1 MGVYLVQFLSG
12 LASASALFLAASGLS
27 IIFGVTRVVN
37 FAHGSFYMLGAYFG
51 YSLVHTLGGGGV
63 GFWVALL
70 IASIAVGLV
79 GLAVEIVILRRL
91 YKAPELFQLIATFG
105 VILIVQDAVFWYWG
119 AENLLGPRAPGL
131 TGIVRLFDVPL
142 PTYDLAL
149 IAIGPLVLLALWLLF
164 NRTRW
169 GILVRAATED
179 REMVGAL
186 GVNQSLLFTGVFFL
200 GSVLAGLG
208 GAVQLPKGDANL
220 LMDFGILAEVFVVT
234 VVGGMGSILGA
245 FLAAVLISELNTFG
259 ILVWPQ
265 GTLVLMFILMAV
277 ILIVRPTGLLGRPE
291 TVGHKADTG
300 AARVVLPAGPHYKL
314 FVALVLAAL
323 LAAPLAVDDFILVL
337 LIDIMV
343 LALFATS
350 LHFLMAVGGLVSFG
364 HAAFYGG
371 GAYAAALM
379 VTYAASPFELA
390 LLLAPLG
397 AGLLALVIGWFC
409 VRLSGVYF
417 AMLTLAFAQ
426 VAWSVVFQ
434 WSEVTNGDDGLLGI
448 WPAAWASGT
457 VAYYYVALA
466 VVGAGLF
473 LIRRVIFAPFGY
485 GLRATRDSLLRS
497 AAIGIEVKRQQLVAF
512 VFAGAMAGLAGGLF
526 AFSKG
531 SVFPDEMSIPRSFDA
546 LLMVLLGGIESL
558 TGPVVGAAAFTWLHD
573 ELITFAY
580 WRLLLGVVIVALV
593 LLFPQGLGGAARHYL
608 GRHLKLEAQAG
619 ERAAAVP
626 RSGASKGE
634 QRA

>member
-51 YSLVHTLGGGGV
+51 YTLVREVGGGAP
-63 GFWVALL
+63 GFWIALL
-70 IASIAVGLV
+70 IAAVAVGAVGL
-79 GLAVEIVILRRL
+79 LVEVIILRRL
-91 YKAPELFQLIATFG
+91 YHAPELFQLIATFG
-105 VILIVQDAVFWYWG
+105 VILIVQDAVFWAWG

-131 TGIVRLFDVPL
+131 TGIVRLFDVPM

-149 IAIGPLVLLALWLLF
+149 IAIGPLVLAGLWLLF

-186 GVNQSLLFTGVFFL
+186 GVNQSLLFTGVFVL

-277 ILIVRPTGLLGRPE
+277 ILIIRPTGLLGRPE
-291 TVGHKADTG
+291 TIGQKTETG
-300 AARVVLPAGPHYKL
+300 ATQVVLPAGPHYKI
-314 FVALVLAAL
+314 FVAVVLAL
-323 LAAPLAVDDFILVL
+323 LAVAPLLVDDFVLVL
-337 LIDIMV
+337 FTDILV

-350 LHFLMAVGGLVSFG
+350 LHFLMSTGGLVSFG

-371 GAYAAALM
+371 GAYAAALL
-379 VTYAASPFELA
+379 VTYAATPFELA
-390 LLLAPLG
+390 LLLAPFG
-397 AGLLALVIGWFC
+397 AGLLALAIGWFC

-448 WPAAWASGT
+448 WPAALASGSVT
-457 VAYYYVALA
+457 FYYVAL
-466 VVGAGLF
+466 VVAAAGIF
-473 LIRRVIFAPFGY
+473 VIRRVVFAPFGY

-497 AAIGIEVKRQQLVAF
+497 AAIGIDVKRQQLVAF
-512 VFAGAMAGLAGGLF
+512 VFAGALAGLAGGIF

-546 LLMVLLGGIESL
+546 LLMVLLGGVQSL
-558 TGPVVGAAAFTWLHD
+558 SGPVVGAAAFTWLHD
-573 ELITFAY
+573 ELITFEY
-580 WRLLLGVVIVALV
+580 WRLLVGLTIVALV
-593 LLFPQGLGGAARHYL
+593 VLFPQGLGGAARHYL
-608 GRHLKLEAQAG
+608 GGHLKLEANPG
-619 ERAAAVP
+619 ELAAARNAAP
-626 RSGASKGE
+626 AKEKSA
-634 QRA
+634 

>member
-37 FAHGSFYMLGAYFG
+37 FSHGSFYMLGAYFG
-51 YSLVHTLGGGGV
+51 YSLVHQIGGGAL

-70 IASIAVGLV
+70 LASVAVGLV
-79 GLAVEIVILRRL
+79 GLLVETVILRRL

-105 VILIVQDAVFWYWG
+105 VILIVQDAVFWAWG

-149 IAIGPLVLLALWLLF
+149 IAIGSLVLAGLWLLF

-186 GVNQSLLFTGVFFL
+186 GVNQSLLFTGVFVL
-200 GSVLAGLG
+200 GSMLAGLG

-234 VVGGMGSILGA
+234 VVGGMGSIFGA

-259 ILVWPQ
+259 ILVWPN

-277 ILIVRPTGLLGRPE
+277 ILVVRPTGLLGRPE
-291 TVGHKADTG
+291 NIGHKSETRAVQ
-300 AARVVLPAGPHYKL
+300 VVLPAGPHYKI
-314 FVALVLAAL
+314 FVALLAVLL
-323 LAAPLAVDDFILVL
+323 VLAPLAVDDFVLVL
-337 LIDIMV
+337 FTDILV

-350 LHFLMAVGGLVSFG
+350 LHFLMSTGGLVSFG

-371 GAYAAALM
+371 GAYAAALL
-379 VTYAASPFELA
+379 VTYAKSPFELA
-390 LLLAPLG
+390 LLLAPFG
-397 AGLLALVIGWFC
+397 AALLALVIGWFC

-426 VAWSVVFQ
+426 VAWSIVFQ
-434 WSEVTNGDDGLLGI
+434 WSDVTNGDDGLLGI
-448 WPAAWASGT
+448 WPAPWASGT
-457 VAYYYVALA
+457 VVYYYVAL
-466 VVGAGLF
+466 VVAAGGIVA
-473 LIRRVIFAPFGY
+473 IRHVVFAPFGY
-485 GLRATRDSLLRS
+485 GLRATRDSLLRA
-497 AAIGIEVKRQQLVAF
+497 AAIGIDAKRQQLAAF
-512 VFAGAMAGLAGGLF
+512 VFAGAMAGLAGALF

-531 SVFPDEMSIPRSFDA
+531 SVFPDEMAIPRSFDA
-546 LLMVLLGGIESL
+546 LLMVLLGGIQSL
-558 TGPVVGAAAFTWLHD
+558 SGPVVGAAVFTWLHD
-573 ELITFAY
+573 LLIEFPY
-580 WRLLLGVVIVALV
+580 WRLLLGLTIVALV

-608 GRHLKLEAQAG
+608 GRRLKLEASPRATAPAG
-619 ERAAAVP
+619 AR
-626 RSGASKGE
+626 RE

>member
-12 LASASALFLAASGLS
+12 LASASALFLAASGLT

-37 FAHGSFYMLGAYFG
+37 FSHGSFYMLGAFFG
-51 YSLVHTLGGGGV
+51 YSFVHQLGGGAL
-63 GFWVALL
+63 GFWAGLL
-70 IASIAVGLV
+70 LASLAVGLV
-79 GLAVEIVILRRL
+79 GLLVEFVILRRL

-105 VILIVQDAVFWYWG
+105 VILIIQDAAFWAWG

-131 TGIVRLFDVPL
+131 SGIVRLFDVPL
-142 PTYDLAL
+142 PVYDIVL
-149 IAIGPLVLLALWLLF
+149 IAIGPLVLCALWLLF

-186 GVNQSLLFTGVFFL
+186 GVNQSLLFTGVFVL
-200 GSVLAGLG
+200 GSMLAGLG
-208 GAVQLPKGDANL
+208 GAIQLPKGDANL

-234 VVGGMGSILGA
+234 VVGGMGSIFGA

-259 ILVWPQ
+259 ILVWPS

-277 ILIVRPTGLLGRPE
+277 ILIIRPTGLMGRPE
-291 TVGHKADTG
+291 SVGHKVETV
-300 AARVVLPAGPHYKL
+300 AAEVVLPAGPHYKI
-314 FVALVLAAL
+314 FVALAVAL
-323 LAAPLAVDDFILVL
+323 LAATPVFVDDFILVL
-337 LIDIMV
+337 ITDILV
-343 LALFATS
+343 LGLFATS
-350 LHFLMAVGGLVSFG
+350 LHFLMSTGGLVSFG

-371 GAYAAALM
+371 GAYAAALL
-379 VTYAASPFELA
+379 VTYAATPFELA

-426 VAWSVVFQ
+426 VAWSIVFQ
-434 WSEVTNGDDGLLGI
+434 WSDVTNGDDGLLGI
-448 WPAAWASGT
+448 WPSAWASGT
-457 VAYYYVALA
+457 ITFYYVALA
-466 VVGAGLF
+466 VALAGIF
-473 LIRRVIFAPFGY
+473 LIRRVVFSPFGY
-485 GLRATRDSLLRS
+485 GLRATRDSALR
-497 AAIGIEVKRQQLVAF
+497 ATAIGIDIKRQQLAAF

-558 TGPVVGAAAFTWLHD
+558 TGPLVGAAAFTYLHD
-573 ELITFAY
+573 QLISFEY
-580 WRLLLGVVIVALV
+580 WRLLVGLTIVALV

-608 GRHLKLEAQAG
+608 GRYLKLEARPADPPP
-619 ERAAAVP
+619 AAPAKEA
-626 RSGASKGE
+626 RS
-634 QRA
+634 

>member
-1 MGVYLVQFLSG
+1 MGVYLAQFLSG

-51 YSLVHTLGGGGV
+51 YSLVRNLGGGAL

-79 GLAVEIVILRRL
+79 GLLVEVIILRRL

-105 VILIVQDAVFWYWG
+105 VILVIQDVVFWYWG

-131 TGIVRLFDVPL
+131 SGIVRIFDVPM
-142 PTYDLAL
+142 PVYDLAL
-149 IAIGPLVLLALWLLF
+149 IAIGPLVLLGLWLLF

-169 GILVRAATED
+169 GVLVRAATED

-186 GVNQSLLFTGVFFL
+186 GVNQSLLFTGVFVL
-200 GSVLAGLG
+200 GSALAGLG
-208 GAVQLPKGDANL
+208 GAIQLPKGDANL

-234 VVGGMGSILGA
+234 VVGGMGSIFGA

-259 ILVWPQ
+259 ILVWPN

-291 TVGHKADTG
+291 TIGQKTETG
-300 AARVVLPAGPHYKL
+300 PVEVVLPAGPHYKI
-314 FVALVLAAL
+314 FVAVVIAL
-323 LAAPLAVDDFILVL
+323 LALLPLLVDDFILVL
-337 LIDIMV
+337 VTDILV

-350 LHFLMAVGGLVSFG
+350 LHFLMSTGGLVSFG

-371 GAYAAALM
+371 GAYAAALL
-379 VTYAASPFELA
+379 VTYAATPFELA
-390 LLLAPLG
+390 LLLAPFG

-434 WSEVTNGDDGLLGI
+434 WSDVTNGDDGLLGI

-457 VAYYYVALA
+457 ATYYYVAF
-466 VVGAGLF
+466 VVAAAGIF
-473 LIRRVIFAPFGY
+473 LIRRVVFAPFGY
-485 GLRATRDSLLRS
+485 GLRATRDSSLRA
-497 AAIGIEVKRQQLVAF
+497 AAIGIDIKRQQLAAF
-512 VFAGAMAGLAGGLF
+512 VFAGVMAGLAGGLF

-558 TGPVVGAAAFTWLHD
+558 SGPVVGAAAFTWLHD
-573 ELITFAY
+573 ELITFEY

-593 LLFPQGLGGAARHYL
+593 LLFPQGLGGAARHHV
-608 GRHLKLEAQAG
+608 GRYLKLEASPG
-619 ERAAAVP
+619 DL
-626 RSGASKGE
+626 RSATPKRE

>member
-1 MGVYLVQFLSG
+1 MAVYLVQFLSG
-12 LASASALFLAASGLS
+12 LASASALFLAASGLT

-37 FAHGSFYMLGAYFG
+37 FAHGSFYMLGAYLG
-51 YSLVHTLGGGGV
+51 YSLVHTLGGGAL

-70 IASIAVGLV
+70 VAALAVGVVGLV
-79 GLAVEIVILRRL
+79 VETVILRRL

-131 TGIVRLFDVPL
+131 SGSVRLFDVPM
-142 PTYDLAL
+142 PVYDLAL
-149 IAIGPLVLLALWLLF
+149 IAIGPLVLLGLWLLF

-186 GVNQSLLFTGVFFL
+186 GVNQSLLFTGVFVL

-291 TVGHKADTG
+291 TIGHKTETG
-300 AARVVLPAGPHYKL
+300 LTQVVLPAGPHYKL
-314 FVALVLAAL
+314 FVAFVLAAL
-323 LAAPLAVDDFILVL
+323 LAAPLVLESFVLVL
-337 LIDIMV
+337 LTDILV

-350 LHFLMAVGGLVSFG
+350 LHFLMSTGGLVSFG

-371 GAYAAALM
+371 GAYAAALL
-379 VTYAASPFELA
+379 VTYAKTPFELA
-390 LLLAPLG
+390 LLLAPFG
-397 AGLLALVIGWFC
+397 AGLLALIIGWFC

-426 VAWSVVFQ
+426 VAWSIVFQ
-434 WSEVTNGDDGLLGI
+434 WSDVTNGDDGLLGI
-448 WPAAWASGT
+448 WPSRWASDS
-457 VAYYYVALA
+457 VVYYYVAL
-466 VVGAGLF
+466 VVAAGGVVA
-473 LIRRVIFAPFGY
+473 IRHVVFAPFGY
-485 GLRATRDSLLRS
+485 GLRATRDSLLRA
-497 AAIGIEVKRQQLVAF
+497 AAIGIDVKRQQLAAF
-512 VFAGAMAGLAGGLF
+512 IFAGAMAGLAGALF

-546 LLMVLLGGIESL
+546 LLMVLLGGLESL
-558 TGPVVGAAAFTWLHD
+558 SGPVVGAAVFTWLHD
-573 ELITFAY
+573 LLIEFPY
-580 WRLLLGVVIVALV
+580 WRLLLGLTIVLLVV
-593 LLFPQGLGGAARHYL
+593 LFPQGLGGAARYYL
-608 GRHLKLEAQAG
+608 GRRLKLEAAPGAG
-619 ERAAAVP
+619 APAAP
-626 RSGASKGE
+626 RRE

>member
-1 MGVYLVQFLSG
+1 MAVYLVQFLSG
-12 LASASALFLAASGLS
+12 LASASALFLAASGLT

-51 YSLVHTLGGGGV
+51 YSLVHTLGGGAL

-70 IASIAVGLV
+70 IAALAVGLV
-79 GLAVEIVILRRL
+79 GLLVETVILRRL

-131 TGIVRLFDVPL
+131 TGIVRIFDVPMPL
-142 PTYDLAL
+142 YDLAL
-149 IAIGPLVLLALWLLF
+149 IAIGPLVLLGLWLVF

-186 GVNQSLLFTGVFFL
+186 GVNQSLLFTGVFVL
-200 GSVLAGLG
+200 GSALAGLG

-291 TVGHKADTG
+291 TVGHRTETG
-300 AARVVLPAGPHYKL
+300 LTQVVLPAGRDYKI
-314 FVALVLAAL
+314 FVAAVLAAL
-323 LAAPLAVDDFILVL
+323 IAAPLVLESFVLVL
-337 LIDIMV
+337 LTDILV
-343 LALFATS
+343 LALFAAS
-350 LHFLMAVGGLVSFG
+350 LHFLLSIGGLVSFG

-371 GAYAAALM
+371 GAYAAALL
-379 VTYAASPFELA
+379 VTYAATPFELA
-390 LLLAPLG
+390 LLLAPFG

-434 WSEVTNGDDGLLGI
+434 WSDVTHGDDGLLGI
-448 WPAAWASGT
+448 WPSAWASGT
-457 VAYYYVALA
+457 VVFYYLALVVA
-466 VVGAGLF
+466 AGGIF
-473 LIRRVIFAPFGY
+473 AIRRVVFAPFGY
-485 GLRATRDSLLRS
+485 GLRATRDSMLRA
-497 AAIGIEVKRQQLVAF
+497 AAIGIDIKRQQLMAF

-526 AFSKG
+526 VFSKG

-546 LLMVLLGGIESL
+546 LLMVLLGGIQSL
-558 TGPVVGAAAFTWLHD
+558 TGPVVGAATFTWLHD
-573 ELITFAY
+573 LLIEFPY
-580 WRLLLGVVIVALV
+580 WRLLLGLTIVVLV
-593 LLFPQGLGGAARHYL
+593 VLFPQGLGGGARHYL
-608 GRHLKLEAQAG
+608 GRYLKLEARPG
-619 ERAAAVP
+619 AAAAAAP
-626 RSGASKGE
+626 PAAPAKRE

>member
-51 YSLVHTLGGGGV
+51 YSLVHRLGGGGP
-63 GFWVALL
+63 GFWAALL
-70 IASIAVGLV
+70 IASLAVGLV
-79 GLAVEIVILRRL
+79 GLAVETVILRRL

-105 VILIVQDAVFWYWG
+105 VILIVQDAVFWAWG
-119 AENLLGPRAPGL
+119 AENLMGPRAPGL
-131 TGIVRLFDVPL
+131 TGIVRIFDVPL

-149 IAIGPLVLLALWLLF
+149 IAIGPLVLAALWLLF

-186 GVNQSLLFTGVFFL
+186 GVNQSLLFTGVFVL
-200 GSVLAGLG
+200 GSALAGLG

-277 ILIVRPTGLLGRPE
+277 ILILRPSGLLGRPE
-291 TVGHKADTG
+291 MIGRKTETG
-300 AARVVLPAGPHYKL
+300 MTEVVLPAGPHYKL
-314 FVALVLAAL
+314 FVAVVLAAL
-323 LAAPLAVDDFILVL
+323 ALAPLAVDDFILVL
-337 LIDIMV
+337 VTDILV

-350 LHFLMAVGGLVSFG
+350 LHFLMSTGGLVSFG

-371 GAYAAALM
+371 GAYAAALL
-379 VTYAASPFELA
+379 VTYAATPFELA
-390 LLLAPLG
+390 LLLAPFG

-448 WPAAWASGT
+448 WPAAWASGS
-457 VAYYYVALA
+457 VVFYYVALTVA
-466 VVGAGLF
+466 AAGIF
-473 LIRRVIFAPFGY
+473 LIRRVVFSPFGY

-497 AAIGIEVKRQQLVAF
+497 AAIGIAAKRQQLAAF

-546 LLMVLLGGIESL
+546 LLMVLLGGLQSL
-558 TGPVVGAAAFTWLHD
+558 SGPVVGAAAFTWLHD
-573 ELITFAY
+573 QLISFDY
-580 WRLLLGVVIVALV
+580 WRLLVGLAIVALV

-608 GRHLKLEAQAG
+608 GRHLKLEASPSG
-619 ERAAAVP
+619 SAAAAPPSVSP
-626 RSGASKGE
+626 KGE

>member
-1 MGVYLVQFLSG
+1 MAVYLVQFLSG
-12 LASASALFLAASGLS
+12 LASASALFLAASGLT

-51 YSLVHTLGGGGV
+51 YSLVHRLGGGAL
-63 GFWVALL
+63 GFWAALL
-70 IASIAVGLV
+70 IASLLVGLV
-79 GLAVEIVILRRL
+79 GLVVETVILRRL

-131 TGIVRLFDVPL
+131 TGIVRIFGVPM
-142 PTYDLAL
+142 PIYDLAL
-149 IAIGPLVLLALWLLF
+149 IAIGPLVLLSLWLLF

-169 GILVRAATED
+169 GTLVRAATED

-186 GVNQSLLFTGVFFL
+186 GVNQSLLFTGVFVL

-234 VVGGMGSILGA
+234 VVGGMGSIFGA

-291 TVGHKADTG
+291 TIGHKTETG
-300 AARVVLPAGPHYKL
+300 LTQVVLPAGPHYKI
-314 FVALVLAAL
+314 FVAVVLVAL
-323 LAAPLAVDDFILVL
+323 IAAPLLVANFVLVL
-337 LIDIMV
+337 VTDILV
-343 LALFATS
+343 LALFAAS
-350 LHFLMAVGGLVSFG
+350 LHFLMSIGGLVSFG

-379 VTYAASPFELA
+379 VTYATTPFELA
-390 LLLAPLG
+390 LLLAPFG

-457 VAYYYVALA
+457 VVFYYVALTVA
-466 VVGAGLF
+466 AAGIF
-473 LIRRVIFAPFGY
+473 LIRRVVFAPFGY
-485 GLRATRDSLLRS
+485 GLRATRDSMLRS
-497 AAIGIEVKRQQLVAF
+497 AAIGIDIKRQQLVAF

-531 SVFPDEMSIPRSFDA
+531 SVFPDEMAIPRSFDA
-546 LLMVLLGGIESL
+546 LLMVLLGGLQSL
-558 TGPVVGAAAFTWLHD
+558 SGPVVGAAAFTWLHD
-573 ELITFAY
+573 ELVTFAY
-580 WRLLLGVVIVALV
+580 WRLLVGLTIVALV
-593 LLFPQGLGGAARHYL
+593 LLFPQGLGGAARHHL
-608 GRHLKLEAQAG
+608 GRHLKLEAAPGKPQEAPPG
-619 ERAAAVP
+619 
-626 RSGASKGE
+626 KE
-634 QRA
+634 QEA

>member
-51 YSLVHTLGGGGV
+51 YSLVHRIGGGGP
-63 GFWVALL
+63 GFWAALL
-70 IASIAVGLV
+70 IASLAVGLV
-79 GLAVEIVILRRL
+79 GLVVETVILRRL

-105 VILIVQDAVFWYWG
+105 VILIVQDAVFWAWG
-119 AENLLGPRAPGL
+119 AENLMGPRAPGL
-131 TGIVRLFDVPL
+131 TGIVRIFDVPL

-149 IAIGPLVLLALWLLF
+149 IAIGPLVLAALWLLF

-186 GVNQSLLFTGVFFL
+186 GVNQSLLFTGVFVL
-200 GSVLAGLG
+200 GSALAGLG

-277 ILIVRPTGLLGRPE
+277 ILILRPSGLLGRPE
-291 TVGHKADTG
+291 MIGRKTETG
-300 AARVVLPAGPHYKL
+300 MTEVVLPAGPHYKL

-323 LAAPLAVDDFILVL
+323 VLAPLAVDDFILVL
-337 LIDIMV
+337 VTDILV

-350 LHFLMAVGGLVSFG
+350 LHFLMSTGGLVSFG

-371 GAYAAALM
+371 GAYAAALL
-379 VTYAASPFELA
+379 VTYAATPFELA
-390 LLLAPLG
+390 LLLAPFG

-448 WPAAWASGT
+448 WPAAWASGS
-457 VAYYYVALA
+457 VVFYYVALA
-466 VVGAGLF
+466 VAAAGIF

-497 AAIGIEVKRQQLVAF
+497 AAIGIEAKRQQLAAF

-546 LLMVLLGGIESL
+546 LLMVLLGGLQSL
-558 TGPVVGAAAFTWLHD
+558 SGPVVGAAAFTWLHD
-573 ELITFAY
+573 QLISFDY
-580 WRLLLGVVIVALV
+580 WRLLIGLAIVALV
-593 LLFPQGLGGAARHYL
+593 LLFPQGLGGAARHHL
-608 GRHLKLEAQAG
+608 GRHLKLEAAPG
-619 ERAAAVP
+619 GSAAAAAPAVAP
-626 RSGASKGE
+626 KGE

>member
-1 MGVYLVQFLSG
+1 MGVYLVQFLTG

-51 YSLVHTLGGGGV
+51 FSFVHTVGGGAI

-70 IASIAVGLV
+70 FAAVAVGLV
-79 GLAVEIVILRRL
+79 GLLVELIILRRL

-105 VILIVQDAVFWYWG
+105 VILIVQDAALWAWG
-119 AENLLGPRAPGL
+119 AEDLLGPRAPGL
-131 TGIVRLFDVPL
+131 TGIVRIMGTPMPV
-142 PTYDLAL
+142 YDLVL
-149 IAIGPLVLLALWLLF
+149 IAVGPLVLLGLWLLF

-169 GILVRAATED
+169 GVLVRAATED

-186 GVNQSLLFTGVFFL
+186 GVNQSLLFTGVFVL
-200 GSVLAGLG
+200 GSMLAGLG
-208 GAVQLPKGDANL
+208 GAIQLPKGGADL

-234 VVGGMGSILGA
+234 VVGGMGSIFGA
-245 FLAAVLISELNTFG
+245 FLAAVLISQLNTFG
-259 ILVWPQ
+259 ILIWPG

-291 TVGHKADTG
+291 TVGHKA
-300 AARVVLPAGPHYKL
+300 AAGLEPPLRPAGAHYKL
-314 FVALVLAAL
+314 FVGVL
-323 LAAPLAVDDFILVL
+323 LACLVAAPVFVDDFQLIL
-337 LIDIMV
+337 ITDIMV

-350 LHFLMAVGGLVSFG
+350 LHFLMSTGGLVSFG

-371 GAYAAALM
+371 GAYTAALL

-397 AGLLALVIGWFC
+397 AGMLALVIGWFC

-426 VAWSVVFQ
+426 VAWSVAFQ

-448 WPAAWASGT
+448 WPSPWASGT
-457 VAYYYVALA
+457 QVFYYLAL
-466 VVGAGLF
+466 VFCVGGIF
-473 LIRRVIFAPFGY
+473 LIRRVVFAPFGY
-485 GLRATRDSLLRS
+485 GLRATRDSTLRA
-497 AAIGIEVKRQQLVAF
+497 AAIGIDIKRQQLMAF

-546 LLMVLLGGIESL
+546 LLMVLLGGVESL
-558 TGPVVGAAAFTWLHD
+558 SGPFVGAAAFTYLHD
-573 ELITFAY
+573 ELITFEY
-580 WRLLLGVVIVALV
+580 WRLLVGLTIVALV
-593 LLFPQGLGGAARHYL
+593 LLFPQGLAGAAKHHL
-608 GRHLKLEAQAG
+608 GRFLKLEADPEGSAPT
-619 ERAAAVP
+619 P
-626 RSGASKGE
+626 RPKARE
-634 QRA
+634 A

>member
-51 YSLVHTLGGGGV
+51 YSLVHNLGAALGGGAL
-63 GFWVALL
+63 GFWLSLLVAAL
-70 IASIAVGLV
+70 AVGLV
-79 GLAVEIVILRRL
+79 GLLVETIVLRRL

-105 VILIVQDAVFWYWG
+105 VILIVQDVVFWFWG

-131 TGIVRLFDVPL
+131 TGIVRIFDVPM

-149 IAIGPLVLLALWLLF
+149 IAIGPLVLFALWMLF

-169 GILVRAATED
+169 GVLVRAATED

-186 GVNQSLLFTGVFFL
+186 GVNQSLLFTGVFVL
-200 GSVLAGLG
+200 GSALAGLG
-208 GAVQLPKGDANL
+208 GAIQLPKGDANL

-234 VVGGMGSILGA
+234 VVGGMGSIFGA

-259 ILVWPQ
+259 ILVWPN

-291 TVGHKADTG
+291 TIGQKAETG
-300 AARVVLPAGPHYKL
+300 AVQVVLPAGPHYKI
-314 FVALVLAAL
+314 FVAALVAL
-323 LAAPLAVDDFILVL
+323 LAALPLLADDFVLVL
-337 LIDIMV
+337 ATDILV

-350 LHFLMAVGGLVSFG
+350 LHFLMSTGGLVSFG

-371 GAYAAALM
+371 GAYAAALL
-379 VTYAASPFELA
+379 VTYAATPFELA

-409 VRLSGVYF
+409 VRLTGVYF

-434 WSEVTNGDDGLLGI
+434 WSDVTNGDDGLLGI
-448 WPAAWASGT
+448 WPAAWASGS
-457 VAYYYVALA
+457 VAYYYIAFVVALA
-466 VVGAGLF
+466 GIF
-473 LIRRVIFAPFGY
+473 LIRRVVFAPFGY
-485 GLRATRDSLLRS
+485 GLRATRDSALRA
-497 AAIGIEVKRQQLVAF
+497 AAIGIDIKRQQLAAF
-512 VFAGAMAGLAGGLF
+512 VFAGVMAGLAGGLF

-558 TGPVVGAAAFTWLHD
+558 SGPVVGAAAFTWLHD
-573 ELITFAY
+573 ELITFEY

-593 LLFPQGLGGAARHYL
+593 LLFPQGLGGAARHYA
-608 GRHLKLEAQAG
+608 GRYLKLEVSPG
-619 ERAAAVP
+619 ELRSAAP
-626 RSGASKGE
+626 RKE

>member
-1 MGVYLVQFLSG
+1 MAVYLVQFLSG
-12 LASASALFLAASGLS
+12 LASASALFLAASGLT

-51 YSLVHTLGGGGV
+51 YSLVHRLGGGAL
-63 GFWVALL
+63 GFWAALL
-70 IASIAVGLV
+70 IASLLVGLV
-79 GLAVEIVILRRL
+79 GLVVETVILRRL

-131 TGIVRLFDVPL
+131 TGIVRIFGVPM
-142 PTYDLAL
+142 PIYDLAL
-149 IAIGPLVLLALWLLF
+149 IAIGPLVLLSLWLLF

-186 GVNQSLLFTGVFFL
+186 GVNQSLLFTGVFVL

-234 VVGGMGSILGA
+234 VVGGMGSIFGA

-291 TVGHKADTG
+291 TIGHKTETG
-300 AARVVLPAGPHYKL
+300 LTQVVLPAGPHYKI
-314 FVALVLAAL
+314 FVAVVLVAL
-323 LAAPLAVDDFILVL
+323 IAAPLLVANFVLVL
-337 LIDIMV
+337 VTDILV
-343 LALFATS
+343 LALFAAS
-350 LHFLMAVGGLVSFG
+350 LHFLMSIGGLVSFG

-379 VTYAASPFELA
+379 VTYATTPFELA
-390 LLLAPLG
+390 LLLAPFG

-457 VAYYYVALA
+457 VVFYYVALTVA
-466 VVGAGLF
+466 AAGIF
-473 LIRRVIFAPFGY
+473 LIRRVVFAPFGY
-485 GLRATRDSLLRS
+485 GLRATRDSMLRS
-497 AAIGIEVKRQQLVAF
+497 AAIGIDIKRQQLVAF

-531 SVFPDEMSIPRSFDA
+531 SVFPDEMAIPRSFDA
-546 LLMVLLGGIESL
+546 LLMVLLGGLQSL
-558 TGPVVGAAAFTWLHD
+558 SGPVVGAAAFTWLHD
-573 ELITFAY
+573 ELVTFAY
-580 WRLLLGVVIVALV
+580 WRLLVGLSIVALV
-593 LLFPQGLGGAARHYL
+593 LLFPQGLGGAARHHL
-608 GRHLKLEAQAG
+608 GRYLKLEAAPGKPQEAPSGKEQQA
-619 ERAAAVP
+619 
-626 RSGASKGE
+626 
-634 QRA
+634 

>member
-1 MGVYLVQFLSG
+1 MAVYLVQFLSG
-12 LASASALFLAASGLS
+12 LASASALFLAASGLT

-51 YSLVHTLGGGGV
+51 YSLVHRLGGGAL

-70 IASIAVGLV
+70 IASLAVGLV
-79 GLAVEIVILRRL
+79 GLLVETVILRRL

-131 TGIVRLFDVPL
+131 TGIVRIFGVPM
-142 PTYDLAL
+142 PVYDLAL
-149 IAIGPLVLLALWLLF
+149 IAIGPLVLLGLWLLF

-186 GVNQSLLFTGVFFL
+186 GVNQSLLFTGVFVL
-200 GSVLAGLG
+200 GSALAGLG

-291 TVGHKADTG
+291 TIGHKTETG
-300 AARVVLPAGPHYKL
+300 LSQVVLPAGPHYKL
-314 FVALVLAAL
+314 FVAAVLVAL
-323 LAAPLAVDDFILVL
+323 LAAPLLVANFVLVL
-337 LIDIMV
+337 ITDILV

-350 LHFLMAVGGLVSFG
+350 LHFIMSVGGLVSFG

-379 VTYAASPFELA
+379 VTYAKTPFELA
-390 LLLAPLG
+390 LLVAPLG

-434 WSEVTNGDDGLLGI
+434 WGEVTNGDDGLLGI

-457 VAYYYVALA
+457 VAFYYVALA
-466 VVGAGLF
+466 VTAAGIF

-485 GLRATRDSLLRS
+485 GLRATRDSMLRS
-497 AAIGIEVKRQQLVAF
+497 AAIGIDVKRQQLAAF
-512 VFAGAMAGLAGGLF
+512 IFAGAMAGLAGGLF

-546 LLMVLLGGIESL
+546 LLMVLLGGIQSL

-573 ELITFAY
+573 LLIEFPY
-580 WRLLLGVVIVALV
+580 WRLLLGLSIVGLV

-608 GRHLKLEAQAG
+608 GRILKLEA
-619 ERAAAVP
+619 VP
-626 RSGASKGE
+626 GTPGRGGRRRE

>member
-51 YSLVHTLGGGGV
+51 YSLVRSLGGGAP
-63 GFWVALL
+63 GFWAALL
-70 IASIAVGLV
+70 IASLAVGLV
-79 GLAVEIVILRRL
+79 GLVVETVILRRL

-105 VILIVQDAVFWYWG
+105 VILIIQDAVFWTWG

-131 TGIVRLFDVPL
+131 TGIVRIFDVPMPL
-142 PTYDLAL
+142 YDLAL
-149 IAIGPLVLLALWLLF
+149 IAIGPLVLAALWLLF

-186 GVNQSLLFTGVFFL
+186 GVNQSLLFTGVFVL

-277 ILIVRPTGLLGRPE
+277 ILILRPSGLLGRPE
-291 TVGHKADTG
+291 MIGRKTETG
-300 AARVVLPAGPHYKL
+300 MTEVVLPAGPHYKL
-314 FVALVLAAL
+314 FVAAVLAAL
-323 LAAPLAVDDFILVL
+323 ALAPLAVDDFILVL
-337 LIDIMV
+337 MTDILV

-350 LHFLMAVGGLVSFG
+350 LHFLMSTGGLVSFG

-371 GAYAAALM
+371 GAYAAALL
-379 VTYAASPFELA
+379 VTYANTPFELA
-390 LLLAPLG
+390 LLLAPFG

-426 VAWSVVFQ
+426 VAWSIVFQ
-434 WSEVTNGDDGLLGI
+434 WSDVTNGDDGLLGI
-448 WPAAWASGT
+448 WPAAWASGS
-457 VAYYYVALA
+457 VVFYYVALA
-466 VVGAGLF
+466 VAAAGIF
-473 LIRRVIFAPFGY
+473 LIRRVVFAPFGY

-497 AAIGIEVKRQQLVAF
+497 AAIGIAAKRQQLAAF

-546 LLMVLLGGIESL
+546 LLMVLLGGLQSL
-558 TGPVVGAAAFTWLHD
+558 SGPMVGAAAFTWLHD
-573 ELITFAY
+573 LLIEFPY
-580 WRLLLGVVIVALV
+580 WRLLLGLTIVALV

-608 GRHLKLEAQAG
+608 GRHLKLEASPSGQAAG
-619 ERAAAVP
+619 TP
-626 RSGASKGE
+626 RKE

>member
-1 MGVYLVQFLSG
+1 MAVYLVQFLSG
-12 LASASALFLAASGLS
+12 LASASALFLAASGLT

-37 FAHGSFYMLGAYFG
+37 FAHGSFYMLGAYLG
-51 YSLVHTLGGGGV
+51 YSLVRSLGGGAV
-63 GFWVALL
+63 GFWAALL
-70 IASIAVGLV
+70 VAALAVGVV
-79 GLAVEIVILRRL
+79 GLIVETVILRRL

-105 VILIVQDAVFWYWG
+105 VILIIQDAVFWYWG
-119 AENLLGPRAPGL
+119 AENLMGPRAPGL
-131 TGIVRLFDVPL
+131 SGIVRILGVPM
-142 PTYDLAL
+142 PVYDLAL
-149 IAIGPLVLLALWLLF
+149 IAIGPLVLLGLWLLF

-186 GVNQSLLFTGVFFL
+186 GVNQSLLFTGVFVL
-200 GSVLAGLG
+200 GSMLAGLG

-291 TVGHKADTG
+291 AIGHKVEAGLTQ
-300 AARVVLPAGPHYKL
+300 AVLPAGPHYKL

-323 LAAPLAVDDFILVL
+323 VAAPLLLQSFVLVL
-337 LIDIMV
+337 LTDILV

-350 LHFLMAVGGLVSFG
+350 LHFLMSTGGLVSFG

-371 GAYAAALM
+371 GAYAAALL
-379 VTYAASPFELA
+379 VTYASTPFELA
-390 LLLAPLG
+390 LLLAPFG

-426 VAWSVVFQ
+426 VAWSIVFQ
-434 WSEVTNGDDGLLGI
+434 WSDVTNGDDGLLGI
-448 WPAAWASGT
+448 WPARWASGS
-457 VAYYYVALA
+457 VVYYYVALA
-466 VVGAGLF
+466 VAAGGVVG
-473 LIRRVIFAPFGY
+473 IRHVVFAPFGY
-485 GLRATRDSLLRS
+485 GLRATRDSLLRA
-497 AAIGIEVKRQQLVAF
+497 AAIGIDAKRQQLAAF
-512 VFAGAMAGLAGGLF
+512 VFAGAMAGLAGALF

-546 LLMVLLGGIESL
+546 LLMVLLGGVQSL
-558 TGPVVGAAAFTWLHD
+558 SGPVVGAAVFTWLHD
-573 ELITFAY
+573 LLIEFPY
-580 WRLLLGVVIVALV
+580 WRLLLGLTIVALV
-593 LLFPQGLGGAARHYL
+593 VLFPQGLGGAARHYL
-608 GRHLKLEAQAG
+608 GRRLKLEAA
-619 ERAAAVP
+619 P
-626 RSGASKGE
+626 GATVATAPQKE